1 MPIAILILAF
11 AAYVYAVAAL
21 PRFRLPGLALGGLAA
36 AGLTWYL
43 LAVPGE
49 REAAR
54 ERISRDDLRLDLLA
68 MEETPQGATLSGRVE
83 NRSAT
88 ARLRELTLRVDLYDC
103 PPAAEDVAG
112 CPVIAESEALARV
125 DVPPGQLRG
134 FSAAFVFPN
143 RPPLTGVLRWSYE
156 VTGTRATE

>member
-1 MPIAILILAF
+1 MPVAILILAL
-11 AAYVYAVAAL
+11 AAYIYAVAAL
-21 PRFRLPGLALGGLAA
+21 PRFRLPGLALGALAA

-54 ERISRDDLRLDLLA
+54 ERIGPDELGLDLLA
-68 MEETPQGATLSGRVE
+68 LNDTPQGATLSGRVE
-83 NRSAT
+83 NRSPT
-88 ARLRELTLRVDLYDC
+88 ARLREMTLRVDLYDC
-103 PPAAEDVAG
+103 PPDAEAVTG

-143 RPPLTGVLRWSYE
+143 RPPLTGVLRWSFE